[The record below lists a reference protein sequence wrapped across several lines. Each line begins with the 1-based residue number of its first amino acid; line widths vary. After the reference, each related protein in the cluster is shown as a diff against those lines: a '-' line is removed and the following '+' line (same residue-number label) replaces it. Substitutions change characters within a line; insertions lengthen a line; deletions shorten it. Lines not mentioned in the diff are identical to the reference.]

1 MHVAFCH
8 FLQVWKLI
16 WILEVWSENGCGKWH
31 FWVWNR
37 VRTLRTGRHT
47 PTKNSQ
53 EYPLPLPGRMSPG
66 RCPHSTSVTQ
76 ESAEQIKIDVSRAT
90 NHDKLAPPSSAA
102 GYWCCRIAIS
112 IGIPSGSLCRGENYT
127 VINHLSPNIHI
138 QILQTDLHTFPNRI
152 SWENLIADQSI
163 FSKVII
169 S

>member
-1 MHVAFCH
+1 MRNKPIKCEFEMNYYEIFCWRSNFSNDDIISVFVNMHVAFCH

-90 NHDKLAPPSSAA
+90 NHDKLAPPSSAV

-112 IGIPSGSLCRGENYT
+112 IGIPSRSLCRGERT
-127 VINHLSPNIHI
+127 TQLSTI
-138 QILQTDLHTFPNRI
+138 
-152 SWENLIADQSI
+152 
-163 FSKVII
+163 
-169 S
+169 